1 MYSNNKIVSKEAN
14 SSETPIFDKR
24 TVIEL
29 AENQLTEVCGG
40 SGCLTGLPTCKGTS
54 FALV

>member
-1 MYSNNKIVSKEAN
+1 MYSNNKIVSKGEN
-14 SSETPIFDKR
+14 SSENSIFDKR

-40 SGCLTGLPTCKGTS
+40 SGCLTGLPTGNGTS

>member
-1 MYSNNKIVSKEAN
+1 MYSNNKIASEIGN

-24 TVIEL
+24 TIIEL

-40 SGCLTGLPTCKGTS
+40 SGCMTGLPTGKGTS
-54 FALV
+54 FALL